1 MNTTKP
7 IKRNES
13 LKQLSRDHHY
23 GLLLCWKIK
32 TGFSKQVSYQRI
44 KIYTDWFYEKHLFPH
59 FETEEKYVFPVLGDK
74 NKLIKKAIKEHRHIS
89 NLFHDQSNIESSLKQ
104 IQIVLEKHI
113 RFEERIL
120 FNEIQNAASNEQLKN
135 IQIFH
140 SDEKF
145 VDNLNDIFWE

>member
-74 NKLIKKAIKEHRHIS
+74 NKLIKQAIKEHRHIT